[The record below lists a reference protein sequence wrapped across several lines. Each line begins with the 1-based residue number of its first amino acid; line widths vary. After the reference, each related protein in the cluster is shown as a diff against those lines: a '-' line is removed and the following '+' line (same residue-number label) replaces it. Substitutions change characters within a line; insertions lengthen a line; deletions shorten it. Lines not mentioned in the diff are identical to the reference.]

1 VLAYT
6 GFPAQHRAKLR
17 STNLLE
23 RLNEAK
29 RRADVVGIL
38 PGEPPIVR
46 PTGAA
51 LRGRNDERQP
61 QHRCMRVEAA
71 AEPPAPDP
79 ETLRL
84 PPLAA

>member
-23 RLNEAK
+23 RLNKEAK

-46 PTGAA
+46 PTGAT
-51 LRGRNDERQP
+51 LRGRNDERQA

-71 AEPPAPDP
+71 AEPPAPTP
-79 ETLRL
+79 RPLRL
-84 PPLAA
+84 AA